1 MKTFEDVTTRD
12 LLLTLL
18 RVALGI
24 VFIAA
29 SAGKIS
35 DPVGFSV
42 SLSAYKILSGTPAL
56 LAATVLPW
64 MELLC
69 GAGLVL
75 GVWARGCS
83 LLTSVMLVAF
93 TAFVISALVRGLDI
107 SCGCF
112 TQDPAAEKV
121 GWRKIGENVLLFVI
135 SLLTYRFHS
144 TRFSLGPRFGLE

>member
-1 MKTFEDVTTRD
+1 MRTFEDVATRD
-12 LLLTLL
+12 LLLALV
-18 RVALGI
+18 RMALGT

-29 SAGKIS
+29 SVGKIA
-35 DPVGFSV
+35 DPAGFTV
-42 SLSAYKILSGTPAL
+42 SLSAYRVLDGTPAL

-64 MELLC
+64 TELLC

-75 GVWARGCS
+75 GIWTRGCS

-121 GWRKIGENVLLFVI
+121 GWRKIGENVLLFAI
-135 SLLTYRFHS
+135 SLLTYRYQS
-144 TRFSLGPRFGLE
+144 TRFSLGPRIGLE